1 MVLYCIFHSHTEE
14 IQCGSKIK
22 KNNRLS
28 WMALFEAIAEI
39 AFWTAIWNLM
49 TTEK

>member
-1 MVLYCIFHSHTEE
+1 MWIEDE
-14 IQCGSKIK
+14 

-28 WMALFEAIAEI
+28 WMALFEAIVEI

-49 TTEK
+49 TD